1 MEAWERCRLGDL
13 AGFLRNR
20 HRWRC
25 NLVAADGRIARN
37 GSGRWD
43 EIAAGDMEITQCRYF
58 LALCKERS
66 FTRAARRCGV
76 AQPSLTRAIRNLE
89 RELGESLF
97 ERRPSGATLTAFG
110 ENVFPYFAVI
120 LRCVAEIK
128 RGPQNILAADGKS
141 TKEIVRASNLTSR
154 VNGSHQFSRNR
165 EDHWYERHHD

>member
-76 AQPSLTRAIRNLE
+76 AQPSLTRAF
-89 RELGESLF
+89 F

-128 RGPQNILAADGKS
+128 RGPRNILAADGKS